1 MRAMQYVGCNH
12 FDHAWL
18 YTNSNKVPQSLL
30 KIHDLKDTQLTALL
44 EYFIPKVCLNVQ
56 KISTLMK
63 KASLTPVHESDP
75 QEYSYF

>member
-1 MRAMQYVGCNH
+1 MV
-12 FDHAWL
+12 
-18 YTNSNKVPQSLL
+18 
-30 KIHDLKDTQLTALL
+30 HDIPFLKDTQLTALL